1 MSYIATHKLACLARL
16 SRHLRLWSLWFVV
29 TTRTTASSIAIYNR
43 LWW

>member
-16 SRHLRLWSLWFVV
+16 SPHLRLWFVV